1 MTASSDE
8 RREVAERLR
17 ALPTDT
23 YSTVK
28 EWEEGGLF
36 IDASIH
42 DEADYSQIHNTVL
55 GCFPAEYMHPG
66 DYKELHDRL
75 ADLIDPTCENT
86 LPQGW
91 GTFECS
97 ECGAQFEVNSVFMT
111 ASGTDDSEPVIPR
124 FCPNC
129 GARVVR
135 DDGRE

>member
-1 MTASSDE
+1 MTAPTSDE

-17 ALPTDT
+17 EYGNDT
-23 YSTVK
+23 MKDGSLLKTLKDVT
-28 EWEEGGLF
+28 G
-36 IDASIH
+36 
-42 DEADYSQIHNTVL
+42 ADSWRHVL
-55 GCFPAEYMHPG
+55 LA
-66 DYKELHDRL
+66 L

-124 FCPNC
+124 YCPNC
-129 GARVVR
+129 GARVIV
-135 DDGRE
+135 GGEG